1 MNDLSRIITAGVGPI
16 IVISACGLLCLA
28 FYNRLAAVVARLR
41 SMHRE
46 QMVETERLARLRQQ
60 GEPASVDI
68 VRTQE
73 LLGMLK
79 VQTERVTV
87 RARILRGTLTC
98 LLATIGC
105 LAACSLCL
113 GLSTLLPW
121 LVIPAVGLFV
131 AGMLTTI
138 AAVILGMMELRQAL
152 DPVELE
158 SRFVT
163 ELSRDL
169 GQADALDQR

>member
-1 MNDLSRIITAGVGPI
+1 MNDWSRIITAGVGPI

-46 QMVETERLARLRQQ
+46 QLVETERLARLRQQ
-60 GEPASVDI
+60 GEAASADM

-79 VQTERVTV
+79 VQTEGVTV
-87 RARILRGTLTC
+87 RARILRGTLSC

-113 GLSTLLPW
+113 GLSTMVPA
-121 LVIPAVGLFV
+121 LVVPAVVLFV
-131 AGMLTTI
+131 AGMLAMI
-138 AAVILGMMELRQAL
+138 AAVILGLMELRQAL

-169 GQADALDQR
+169 GQGDEL